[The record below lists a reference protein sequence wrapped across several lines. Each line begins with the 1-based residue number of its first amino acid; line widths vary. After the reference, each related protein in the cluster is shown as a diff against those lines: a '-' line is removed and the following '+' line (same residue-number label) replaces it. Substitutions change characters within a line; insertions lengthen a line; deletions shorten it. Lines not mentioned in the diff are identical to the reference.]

1 MEAFSVQLSPLFEWL
16 VKTTIQGSVLI
27 GLILLVKV
35 ILRGRLPIRW
45 HYFFWLLLLVRLAA
59 PRLPQSRFSIFNLVP
74 ESLQTGRVEI
84 LSILWLL
91 GALVMACIVGARNFT
106 LWKTVRRERP
116 ITDPQIL
123 DLLEDCKMEMGVQTI
138 VGVVV
143 SDRVKSPVLFGFVR
157 PRLLLP
163 QGILEA
169 YGLEELRY
177 IFIHELAHFK
187 QRDIYLGWLMALLQ
201 IMHWFNPLMWF
212 AFHRMRV
219 DRELAC
225 DGLAVSMMQAHEPP
239 RYGRTILNLFER
251 FSQVSYVP
259 SIAGIL
265 EDSSKLERR
274 IKLIA
279 RFKKTSRKRSVGAVL
294 VLAALAC
301 ITLTDAYSAPPFIF
315 GTPTNLGPT
324 VNSSS
329 DDDNPSISADG
340 LSLYFQ
346 SRRSGG
352 FGNADL
358 WVTTRTSVSD
368 PWEEPVNLGP
378 TINSSSYDACPS
390 ISADSL
396 ELYFGSWRPGGFGD
410 CDLWVTSRP
419 TTDDPWGTPMNLGPT
434 VNSSDAENLVEIS
447 ADGLELFFGSKRPGG
462 VGGWDIW
469 VTTRTTINDDWGEP
483 VNLGPTVNSSS
494 GDGSPSISADSL
506 SLFFDSSRPGGYGL
520 WDIWVTTRATKD
532 DYWGL
537 PVNLGPVVN
546 TVYGEA
552 GPSISADGI
561 QLYFSEWG
569 GVFRP
574 GGSGFIDLWQVEV
587 DIVDNLTDK
596 QDLKEP

>member
-1 MEAFSVQLSPLFEWL
+1 MDAFSVWLLPIFEWL
-16 VKTTIQGSVLI
+16 LKTTIQGSVLI
-27 GLILLVKV
+27 GLIFLVKLV
-35 ILRGRLPIRW
+35 LGGRLPIRW

-59 PRLPQSRFSIFNLVP
+59 PRLPQSRFSIFNLIP
-74 ESLQTGRVEI
+74 ESLQPGRVEI
-84 LSILWLL
+84 LPILWLV
-91 GALVMACIVGARNFT
+91 GALVMAGIVGARNFT
-106 LWKTVRRERP
+106 LWRTVRRERP
-116 ITDPQIL
+116 ITDQEIL
-123 DLLEDCKMEMGVQTI
+123 DLLEDCKMEMNVRTI

-163 QGILEA
+163 QGILET
-169 YGLEELRY
+169 YDLEELRY

-201 IMHWFNPLMWF
+201 ILHWFNPLMWF

-225 DGLAVSMMQAHEPP
+225 DGLAVSRMQTNEPP

-274 IKLIA
+274 IKLIT
-279 RFKKTSRKRSVGAVL
+279 RFKKTSRKRSVAAVL
-294 VLAALAC
+294 VLMALAC
-301 ITLTDAYSAPPFIF
+301 ITLTDAYTAPPFIF
-315 GTPTNLGPT
+315 GTLTNLGPP

-329 DDDNPSISADG
+329 EDYGPSISADG

-346 SRRSGG
+346 SRRPGG
-352 FGNADL
+352 YGLEDI
-358 WVTTRTSVSD
+358 WVTKRTTVSD

-378 TINSSSYDACPS
+378 TINSSGDDGSPS
-390 ISADSL
+390 ISADGL
-396 ELYFGSWRPGGFGD
+396 ELYFGSWRPGGYGGT
-410 CDLWVTSRP
+410 DLYVTTRV
-419 TTDDPWGTPMNLGPT
+419 TTNDDWSAPVNLGAT
-434 VNSSDAENLVEIS
+434 VNSSDAETLAEIS
-447 ADGLELFFGSKRPGG
+447 ADGLELFFGSDRPGG
-462 VGGWDIW
+462 LGGWDIW
-469 VTTRTTINDDWGEP
+469 VTTRTTINDDWREP

-494 GDGSPSISADSL
+494 GDGAPSISADSL
-506 SLFFDSSRPGGYGL
+506 SLFFDSSRPGGHGS

-532 DYWGL
+532 DDWGL
-537 PVNLGPVVN
+537 PVNLGPAVN
-546 TVYGEA
+546 TAYGEA
-552 GPSISADGI
+552 GPSISADGL
-561 QLYFSEWG
+561 QLYFSEW
-569 GVFRP
+569 VAFRP
-574 GGSGFIDLWQVEV
+574 GGVGSYDIWQVGI